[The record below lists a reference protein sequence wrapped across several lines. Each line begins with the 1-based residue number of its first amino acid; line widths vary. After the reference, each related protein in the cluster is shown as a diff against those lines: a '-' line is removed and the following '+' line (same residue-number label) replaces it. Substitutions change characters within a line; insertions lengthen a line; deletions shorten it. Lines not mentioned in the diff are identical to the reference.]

1 MCTLLQQ
8 GDIIVL
14 FFTVSMNEIQ
24 PSLIRPIYYIIFSC
38 NMIKL
43 RGPFLILCP
52 VARLLSLKSFFR
64 VLFLQYR
71 RRRLLLLLLLIRF
84 LFLLRPCGRSPSII
98 NPSSL
103 PPTLH
108 TRSKLKGSS
117 PLCDNRSGITKRT
130 RRVAAAHHVFRSVVV
145 RGRLSS
151 PRRVRL
157 RCQRRDAFV
166 PTCLSSTAPG
176 LASDLLRN
184 RIVRPS
190 NRIGI

>member
-1 MCTLLQQ
+1 
-8 GDIIVL
+8 
-14 FFTVSMNEIQ
+14 
-24 PSLIRPIYYIIFSC
+24 
-38 NMIKL
+38 MIKL

-52 VARLLSLKSFFR
+52 ASRLLSLKSFFS
-64 VLFLQYR
+64 VLLLQYR
-71 RRRLLLLLLLIRF
+71 RRRLLFLLLLFLLLF
-84 LFLLRPCGRSPSII
+84 LFLLRPCGRGPSII
-98 NPSSL
+98 NSSSL
-103 PPTLH
+103 PPTRH